1 MGVQVENYKGEVF
14 YFKSSCKANDIAQ
27 LCLASARATESF
39 FPIGAG
45 GRRVVRSLGQCSQHG
60 RAVAPGNGNA
70 CPDSHFRSRFGS
82 GFGTIWAQTQ
92 NLAPIDLH

>member
-39 FPIGAG
+39 FPTGAG
-45 GRRVVRSLGQCSQHG
+45 GRRGVRSLGQCSQHG

-70 CPDSHFRSRFGS
+70 HPYSHFRPRFGS
-82 GFGTIWAQTQ
+82 GFGTI
-92 NLAPIDLH
+92 